1 MLGYVLRIHKET
13 VRAAY
18 GTSFVVIALLVQN
31 KKKVFCT
38 LRERKMVQLVKKRS
52 PNPLGQELRLSFLS
66 EQVSLQHIA
75 PFEMKGNIK
84 RPWRVVMDKE
94 ISPSL
99 VNDNTL
105 LNLPLCSQDTLS

>member
-18 GTSFVVIALLVQN
+18 GISFIVIALLVQ
-31 KKKVFCT
+31 KKKESHLQT
-38 LRERKMVQLVKKRS
+38 ERKKNGGTSQKRS
-52 PNPLGQELRLSFLS
+52 PNPPGQELHLFFLS

-105 LNLPLCSQDTLS
+105 LNLPLCLQDTLS